1 MPKKAHKIA
10 KALMREGKS
19 EESAWRIANAQVSK
33 GKDDDDRHKK
43 RGKRGKK

>member
-1 MPKKAHKIA
+1 MPKQAHKIA

-33 GKDDDDRHKK
+33 HEKSTPKHK
-43 RGKRGKK
+43 GGKK